1 MTGEHILIVDDEA
14 QLRELLA
21 DLMRQQG
28 LKTLQAGDGH
38 AALAQLRL
46 HPEIQLLLSDVKM
59 PGMTGYALVE
69 EALTFRPELKVLK
82 MTAYAT
88 DLPTPQALRA
98 REIRTLAKPFNPER
112 MIGLVFDMLSRP

>member
-1 MTGEHILIVDDEA
+1 M
-14 QLRELLA
+14 
-21 DLMRQQG
+21 
-28 LKTLQAGDGH
+28 
-38 AALAQLRL
+38 
-46 HPEIQLLLSDVKM
+46 
-59 PGMTGYALVE
+59 E
-69 EALTFRPELKVLK
+69 EALTFRPELKVLM